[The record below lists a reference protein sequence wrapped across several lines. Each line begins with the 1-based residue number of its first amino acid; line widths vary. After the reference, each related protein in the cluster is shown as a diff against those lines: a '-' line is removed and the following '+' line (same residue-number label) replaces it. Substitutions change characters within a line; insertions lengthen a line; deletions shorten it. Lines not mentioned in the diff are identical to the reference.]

1 METTQP
7 TDRAPLAVPAE
18 LLAAVGRS
26 IDVAVIYD
34 LDYLSHAGRGGE
46 RIDDVSLA
54 ALTGTI
60 EVAASA
66 CGRLSYVRA
75 ACSTTTA
82 FVHRLALVGAAN
94 NTWQTVSGHH
104 GADACVVA
112 ELVYLVRTLRIRL
125 VVLVAGGRA
134 YAAPVLALRNVGVAV
149 WVLYRSGSLSW
160 RLYQAATS
168 ATPLPAV
175 PIAAAVRPGER
186 RSRVAAFPGTG
197 PNGAPP

>member
-1 METTQP
+1 METTHP
-7 TDRAPLAVPAE
+7 TGPAAIAVPAE
-18 LLAAVGRS
+18 LLPTVGRS

-34 LDYLSHAGRGGE
+34 LDYLSHAGRGGA
-46 RIDDVSLA
+46 RIDDAALA

-66 CGRLSYVRA
+66 CGRLAYVRA

-94 NTWQTVSGHH
+94 NTWRAVTGRH

-112 ELVYLVRTLRIRL
+112 ELDYLVRALRIRL

-134 YAAPVLALRNVGVAV
+134 YAAPVLALRDAGVAV

-175 PIAAAVRPGER
+175 PIAIASCPGER
-186 RSRVAAFPGTG
+186 GSRVAA
-197 PNGAPP
+197 APWAEPDALRA